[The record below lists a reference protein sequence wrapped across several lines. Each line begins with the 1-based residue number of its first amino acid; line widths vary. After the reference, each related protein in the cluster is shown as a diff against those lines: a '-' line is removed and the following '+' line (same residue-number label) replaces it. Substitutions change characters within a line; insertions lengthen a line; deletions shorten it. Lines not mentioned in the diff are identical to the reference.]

1 MKKITRFCK
10 DIFNIM
16 GREEMKILPG
26 NLAFYMIL
34 SVVPIIL
41 SLLYIASWFG
51 ISLSGLLKVFDG
63 TVPESVMKLLEPF
76 FHTDLT
82 LMNGISMIVGFILVS
97 NGAYSIIIGTNL
109 MYKIHEKSA
118 LKRRIKSL
126 FLAFIIIFVVLIMV
140 VIMGIGNIILKALVQ
155 IEIIKGLGLN
165 IYEYYSIIKWPA
177 AFLLLFVSLKTIYT
191 IALDDK
197 QPSKNMNKGAL
208 FSTILFLIVTA
219 IFSWYTT
226 ELVDYSIFYGSLSSF
241 VVLLLWIY
249 LLSYVV
255 LLGIGINSKKYFED
269 KKLEKEQNK

>member
-1 MKKITRFCK
+1 MKKIKKFGK
-10 DIFNIM
+10 DIFDIM

-34 SVVPIIL
+34 SIVPIIL
-41 SLLYIASWFG
+41 SLLYVASWFG
-51 ISLSGLLKVFDG
+51 ISLTGLLKVFSG
-63 TVPESVMKLLEPF
+63 TVPDTVMKLLEPF

-82 LMNGISMIVGFILVS
+82 LMSSISVIVGFVLVS

-109 MYKIHEKSA
+109 MYNVHENNT
-118 LKRRIKSL
+118 LKRRIKSF

-140 VIMGIGNIILKALVQ
+140 VIMGIGNVILKALVQ
-155 IEIIKGLGLN
+155 IEIIKGLGLDV
-165 IYEYYSIIKWPA
+165 YGYYSILKWPV

-197 QPSKNMNKGAL
+197 QPSKNMNKGAMV
-208 FSTILFLIVTA
+208 STILFLIVTA

-226 ELVDYSIFYGSLSSF
+226 ELVDYSIFYGSLASF
-241 VVLLLWIY
+241 IVLLIWIY

-269 KKLEKEQNK
+269 KKEKKEHNK

>member
-1 MKKITRFCK
+1 MKKIKKFGK
-10 DIFNIM
+10 DVFDIM

-34 SVVPIIL
+34 SIVPIIL
-41 SLLYIASWFG
+41 SLLYVASWFG
-51 ISLSGLLKVFDG
+51 ISLTGLLKVFSG
-63 TVPESVMKLLEPF
+63 TVPDTVMKLLEPF

-82 LMNGISMIVGFILVS
+82 LMSSISVIVGFVLVS

-109 MYKIHEKSA
+109 MYNVHENNT
-118 LKRRIKSL
+118 LKRRIKSF

-140 VIMGIGNIILKALVQ
+140 VIMGIGNVILKALVQ
-155 IEIIKGLGLN
+155 IEIIKGLGLDV
-165 IYEYYSIIKWPA
+165 YGYYSILKWPV

-208 FSTILFLIVTA
+208 VSTILFLIVTA

-226 ELVDYSIFYGSLSSF
+226 ELVDYSIFYGSLASF
-241 VVLLLWIY
+241 IVLLIWIY

-269 KKLEKEQNK
+269 KKEKKEHNK

>member
-1 MKKITRFCK
+1 MKRIKKFGK
-10 DIFNIM
+10 DVFDIM
-16 GREEMKILPG
+16 GKEEMKILPG

-34 SVVPIIL
+34 SIVPIIL
-41 SLLYIASWFG
+41 SLLYVASWFG
-51 ISLSGLLKVFDG
+51 ISLTGLLKVFSG
-63 TVPESVMKLLEPF
+63 TVPDTVMKLLEPF

-82 LMNGISMIVGFILVS
+82 LMSSISIIVGFVLVS

-109 MYKIHEKSA
+109 MYNIHENNT

-140 VIMGIGNIILKALVQ
+140 VIMGIGNVILKALVQ
-155 IEIIKGLGLN
+155 IEIIKGLGLDV
-165 IYEYYSIIKWPA
+165 YGYYSILKWPV

-208 FSTILFLIVTA
+208 VSTILFLIVTA

-226 ELVDYSIFYGSLSSF
+226 ELVDYSIFYGSLASF
-241 VVLLLWIY
+241 IVLLIWIY

-269 KKLEKEQNK
+269 KKEKKEHNK

>member
-1 MKKITRFCK
+1 MKKVKKFGK
-10 DIFNIM
+10 DIFDIM

-34 SVVPIIL
+34 SIVPIIL
-41 SLLYIASWFG
+41 SLLYVASWFG
-51 ISLSGLLKVFDG
+51 ISLTGLLKVFSG
-63 TVPESVMKLLEPF
+63 TVPDTVMKLLEPF

-82 LMNGISMIVGFILVS
+82 LMSSISVIVGFVLVS

-109 MYKIHEKSA
+109 MYNVHENNT

-140 VIMGIGNIILKALVQ
+140 VIMGIGNVILKALVQ
-155 IEIIKGLGLN
+155 IEIIKGLGLDV
-165 IYEYYSIIKWPA
+165 YGYYSILKWPV

-208 FSTILFLIVTA
+208 VSTILFLIVTA
-219 IFSWYTT
+219 ILSWYTT
-226 ELVDYSIFYGSLSSF
+226 ELVDYSIFYGSLASF
-241 VVLLLWIY
+241 IVLLIWIY
-249 LLSYVV
+249 LLSYVFRYGV
-255 LLGIGINSKKYFED
+255 ELQRLSDET
-269 KKLEKEQNK
+269 L

>member
-1 MKKITRFCK
+1 MKRIKKFGK
-10 DIFNIM
+10 DVFDIM
-16 GREEMKILPG
+16 GKEEMKILPG

-34 SVVPIIL
+34 SIVPIIL
-41 SLLYIASWFG
+41 SLLYVASWFG
-51 ISLSGLLKVFDG
+51 ISLTGLLKVFSG
-63 TVPESVMKLLEPF
+63 TVPDTVMKLLEPF

-82 LMNGISMIVGFILVS
+82 LMSSISVIVGFVLVS

-109 MYKIHEKSA
+109 MYNIHENNT

-126 FLAFIIIFVVLIMV
+126 FLAFIIIFVVLVMV
-140 VIMGIGNIILKALVQ
+140 VIMGIGNVVLKALVQ
-155 IEIIKGLGLN
+155 IEIIKGLGLD
-165 IYEYYSIIKWPA
+165 IYEYYSIFKWPV

-208 FSTILFLIVTA
+208 VSTILFLIVTA

-226 ELVDYSIFYGSLSSF
+226 ELVDYSIFYGSLASF
-241 VVLLLWIY
+241 IVLLIWIY

-269 KKLEKEQNK
+269 KKKIKEHNK

>member
-1 MKKITRFCK
+1 MKKIKKFGK
-10 DIFNIM
+10 DIFDIM

-34 SVVPIIL
+34 SIVPIIL
-41 SLLYIASWFG
+41 SLLYVASWFG
-51 ISLSGLLKVFDG
+51 ISLTGLLKVFSG
-63 TVPESVMKLLEPF
+63 TVPDTVMKLLEPF

-82 LMNGISMIVGFILVS
+82 LMSSISVIVGFVLVS

-109 MYKIHEKSA
+109 MYNVHENNT
-118 LKRRIKSL
+118 LKRRIKSF

-140 VIMGIGNIILKALVQ
+140 VIMGIGNVILKALVQ
-155 IEIIKGLGLN
+155 IEIIKGLGLDV
-165 IYEYYSIIKWPA
+165 YGYYSILKWPV

-208 FSTILFLIVTA
+208 VSTILFLIVTA

-226 ELVDYSIFYGSLSSF
+226 ELVDYSIFYGSLASF
-241 VVLLLWIY
+241 IVLLIWIY

-269 KKLEKEQNK
+269 KKEKKEHNK